1 MKIILSKILY
11 VLNKQEINFQV
22 YINNY
27 INLYKKNLIDIMVN
41 N

>member
-1 MKIILSKILY
+1 MKTILSEILC

-27 INLYKKNLIDIMVN
+27 ITLYKKI
-41 N
+41 

>member
-1 MKIILSKILY
+1 MKTILSEILC

-27 INLYKKNLIDIMVN
+27 ITLYKKNLINIMMN